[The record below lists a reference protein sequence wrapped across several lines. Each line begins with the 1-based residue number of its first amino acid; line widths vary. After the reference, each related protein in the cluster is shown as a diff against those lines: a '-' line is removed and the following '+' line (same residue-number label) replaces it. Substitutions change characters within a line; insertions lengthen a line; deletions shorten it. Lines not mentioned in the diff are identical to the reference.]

1 LATTHAP
8 PIQTSICRTGVSRRG
23 SNGDVATATQTLLDV
38 IRDNTPPQSPPTPRP
53 QPCLHGT
60 GVYSARLGAVVDF
73 TFGGACRRVEVAE
86 GLLICP
92 DLQVFAVCRALL
104 VWCAYAWCTS
114 ILAHNEGTR
123 SLAVKRCL
131 CTSGYTHVCMHVC
144 VCAYVRVCMGACMRV
159 CMHACMYAYM
169 YACIHVCMI
178 THHACMYAY
187 MHSCIHV
194 CMCTHHAC
202 IHVCM
207 CTHHACMYACMHAYM
222 YACVHIML
230 ACMQVCMYAC
240 MHACMHVYIH
250 VRMRTHDA

>member
-1 LATTHAP
+1 MATTHAP

-104 VWCAYAWCTS
+104 VSCAYAWCTCTQRGHQE
-114 ILAHNEGTR
+114 LGCK
-123 SLAVKRCL
+123 AVP
-131 CTSGYTHVCMHVC
+131 MHIWVHACVYACVRVC
-144 VCAYVRVCMGACMRV
+144 VCACMHGSMYA
-159 CMHACMYAYM
+159 CMHACMHVCIHVRMHTCMHDYTSCMHVCIHAFMHTCMHVYTSCMHVCM
-169 YACIHVCMI
+169 YACIHVR
-178 THHACMYAY
+178 
-187 MHSCIHV
+187 
-194 CMCTHHAC
+194 
-202 IHVCM
+202 M
-207 CTHHACMYACMHAYM
+207 CTHHACMYACMH
-222 YACVHIML
+222 
-230 ACMQVCMYAC
+230 VCMYAC
-240 MHACMHVYIH
+240 MHACMHACIH
-250 VRMRTHDA
+250 TCTHAHT

>member
-1 LATTHAP
+1 MATTHAP

-144 VCAYVRVCMGACMRV
+144 VCAYVRVCMGACM
-159 CMHACMYAYM
+159 HACMHV
-169 YACIHVCMI
+169 CIHVCMP
-178 THHACMYAY
+178 
-187 MHSCIHV
+187 V
-194 CMCTHHAC
+194 
-202 IHVCM
+202 
-207 CTHHACMYACMHAYM
+207 
-222 YACVHIML
+222 
-230 ACMQVCMYAC
+230 
-240 MHACMHVYIH
+240 
-250 VRMRTHDA
+250 

>member
-1 LATTHAP
+1 
-8 PIQTSICRTGVSRRG
+8 VSRRG

-38 IRDNTPPQSPPTPRP
+38 IREPQSPPTPRP

-230 ACMQVCMYAC
+230 ACMHVCMYACMHVCMYAC
-240 MHACMHVYIH
+240 MHACMYACIH
-250 VRMRTHDA
+250 TCTHAHT